1 MIKKI
6 IQNLFG
12 KSGASSKARF
22 GKRRVIAAST
32 HGIDPDLVEERAWN
46 VVRTLQ
52 ERGLRLTS
60 SAVQCAI
67 YWLV

>member
-32 HGIDPDLVEERAWN
+32 HGIDPDLVD
-46 VVRTLQ
+46 
-52 ERGLRLTS
+52 
-60 SAVQCAI
+60 
-67 YWLV
+67 